1 MYDELRDSDSIM
13 LLRVYQEWIHKF
25 HPYLKHKKEDE
36 EQQPVRGHDR
46 RIFIKRPMISEK
58 KWCQDRNL
66 DLNVLRDVAQLVEEI
81 RVRFTRM
88 NISPQCLNSK
98 VKLWEKDNHEGEL
111 ILKICIGGAFYNK
124 YVKAAYKNED
134 QLTRAKSDPKFNY
147 SEATRTLIL
156 NKISEVINENHLK
169 QFFEAKFKVSVEKI
183 TLNRDRPMIIFGKEI
198 LETGFLKAAF
208 KLGLRSRMSR
218 YRKLQEDEYA
228 ESKQFRSAIMSDP
241 RAKSKDVCISY
252 DEAREMLENDELR
265 RPNHLYELRFETIS
279 KEAFVDF
286 ETESINNFSAELVQT
301 NLQHVTFAC
310 QDYYDKGGRFLCRNS
325 TRLPNVPMVDALF
338 CLIYAPLVQVMAD
351 ESSTYFSRIV
361 CDGGDLIITLTHVL
375 THLDLEIIQKVRTM
389 LNETLCDSDK

>member
-1 MYDELRDSDSIM
+1 
-13 LLRVYQEWIHKF
+13 
-25 HPYLKHKKEDE
+25 
-36 EQQPVRGHDR
+36 
-46 RIFIKRPMISEK
+46 
-58 KWCQDRNL
+58 
-66 DLNVLRDVAQLVEEI
+66 
-81 RVRFTRM
+81 M

-98 VKLWEKDNHEGEL
+98 VKLWEKDNYEGEL

-134 QLTRAKSDPKFNY
+134 QLIRAKSDPKFNY

-156 NKISEVINENHLK
+156 NKISEHINENHLK

-218 YRKLQEDEYA
+218 YRKLQEDEYV

-241 RAKSKDVCISY
+241 RAKAKDVCISY

-325 TRLPNVPMVDALF
+325 TRLPDVPMVDALF

>member
-1 MYDELRDSDSIM
+1 
-13 LLRVYQEWIHKF
+13 
-25 HPYLKHKKEDE
+25 
-36 EQQPVRGHDR
+36 
-46 RIFIKRPMISEK
+46 
-58 KWCQDRNL
+58 
-66 DLNVLRDVAQLVEEI
+66 
-81 RVRFTRM
+81 
-88 NISPQCLNSK
+88 
-98 VKLWEKDNHEGEL
+98 
-111 ILKICIGGAFYNK
+111 
-124 YVKAAYKNED
+124 
-134 QLTRAKSDPKFNY
+134 
-147 SEATRTLIL
+147 
-156 NKISEVINENHLK
+156 
-169 QFFEAKFKVSVEKI
+169 
-183 TLNRDRPMIIFGKEI
+183 
-198 LETGFLKAAF
+198 
-208 KLGLRSRMSR
+208 
-218 YRKLQEDEYA
+218 
-228 ESKQFRSAIMSDP
+228 MSDP